1 MSVRVPSRC
10 QTQGHL
16 DCVPM
21 WGRFGDQ
28 DNSIEPGV
36 GMGRPH
42 RKEEWNIKTWGYK
55 RQLPGVAPSLDLEEG
70 RVGREESGYLTQG
83 CEGLGKWHPMQC
95 RAQGLGS
102 ETGAR
107 RSIRSSPVA
116 SPCWRPDCPQQ
127 VYGDGNTPEQQL
139 RTGEKGGR
147 WKQKQRTFIKHQ
159 LYGHVLNTDCVA
171 ESVL

>member
-21 WGRFGDQ
+21 WGRFRDQ

-70 RVGREESGYLTQG
+70 RVGREESGHLTQG
-83 CEGLGKWHPMQC
+83 CESLGKWHPTQC
-95 RAQGLGS
+95 REPRGWAARQGLA
-102 ETGAR
+102 EAYE
-107 RSIRSSPVA
+107 A
-116 SPCWRPDCPQQ
+116 PQWH
-127 VYGDGNTPEQQL
+127 L
-139 RTGEKGGR
+139 RAGG
-147 WKQKQRTFIKHQ
+147 QT
-159 LYGHVLNTDCVA
+159 VLNRCTVMATLQNNNLGLGKREEGGSRSNGHLLNTNCMVMY
-171 ESVL
+171 